1 MYSMRKWWWMRRST
15 SCAIPV
21 IGPQSLAPTR
31 PVRTRSVCR
40 PGAADAVASAG
51 TVASSVRLQ
60 HIPGMWTVARRF
72 VRDSLPLRSIPLTKE
87 ATLIETYPLMTSRS
101 KSSNNTKETKLIALH
116 TMRVTHQYSQ
126 ESVVLDIAY
135 PQPNPAEP
143 RSIVSSSP
151 CVP

>member
-1 MYSMRKWWWMRRST
+1 MYSMREWWWMRRST

-21 IGPQSLAPTR
+21 IGPPSPAPI
-31 PVRTRSVCR
+31 PPARTRSVCR

-60 HIPGMWTVARRF
+60 HILGMWTVARRF
-72 VRDSLPLRSIPLTKE
+72 VRDSLPLKSIPLTKE
-87 ATLIETYPLMTSRS
+87 ATLIETYPLMKSRS
-101 KSSNNTKETKLIALH
+101 KSSTGYLILVALH
-116 TMRVTHQYSQ
+116 IMRVTHQYSQ
-126 ESVVLDIAY
+126 ESVALDIAF